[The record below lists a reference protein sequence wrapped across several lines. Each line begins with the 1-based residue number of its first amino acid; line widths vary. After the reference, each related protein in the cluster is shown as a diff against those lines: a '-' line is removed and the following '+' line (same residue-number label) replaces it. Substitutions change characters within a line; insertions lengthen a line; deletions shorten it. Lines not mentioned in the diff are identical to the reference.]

1 MFLDLLHYLI
11 GLFFVTLLVF
21 LIIKT
26 NNYFSKNNKPLTPQ
40 TMTENFLN
48 KNKNK

>member
-26 NNYFSKNNKPLTPQ
+26 NNYFSKNNKPLTQQ
-40 TMTENFLN
+40 TITEQFLN

>member
-11 GLFFVTLLVF
+11 GLFFVSLLIC

-26 NNYFSKNNKPLTPQ
+26 HKYFSRNNQLLTPQ
-40 TMTENFLN
+40 TITEQFLN
-48 KNKNK
+48 KTK